1 MLRTHER
8 LAVATRG
15 GGSVY
20 GSSAAPQQ
28 STEVKPAE
36 SASHAERLSDPLLS
50 SRHGLE
56 SVAEQLHSRRS
67 TAATITRQA
76 PSMQTSLITAAAGG
90 RRETPTY
97 VPDAELALGV
107 LFSGRS
113 PSPCSDSPVVTHTLD
128 KLRRSAPGAPR
139 RAAEPPLFLD
149 R

>member
-8 LAVATRG
+8 VAVAIRG

-36 SASHAERLSDPLLS
+36 SASYAERLSNPLLS

-56 SVAEQLHSRRS
+56 SVAEQLRSRRS
-67 TAATITRQA
+67 TAATITTQA
-76 PSMQTSLITAAAGG
+76 PSMQKSLSTGG

-97 VPDAELALGV
+97 RTPNLLWVGV
-107 LFSGRS
+107 LFSGR
-113 PSPCSDSPVVTHTLD
+113 
-128 KLRRSAPGAPR
+128 KLAPW
-139 RAAEPPLFLD
+139 ENTPP
-149 R
+149 

>member
-8 LAVATRG
+8 VAVAILG
-15 GGSVY
+15 GGSVN

-67 TAATITRQA
+67 TAATITRQV
-76 PSMQTSLITAAAGG
+76 PSMQTSLSTAAAGG
-90 RRETPTY
+90 RRETPT
-97 VPDAELALGV
+97 
-107 LFSGRS
+107 SGA
-113 PSPCSDSPVVTHTLD
+113 T
-128 KLRRSAPGAPR
+128 SAPICLCASMRGR
-139 RAAEPPLFLD
+139 QGK
-149 R
+149 

>member
-8 LAVATRG
+8 VAVAIRG

-56 SVAEQLHSRRS
+56 SVAEKLRRRS
-67 TAATITRQA
+67 TAAITRQA
-76 PSMQTSLITAAAGG
+76 PSMQTSLITTAAGG

-97 VPDAELALGV
+97 RTPNL
-107 LFSGRS
+107 LFSGG
-113 PSPCSDSPVVTHTLD
+113 VIQWTGA
-128 KLRRSAPGAPR
+128 LRAQ
-139 RAAEPPLFLD
+139 
-149 R
+149 